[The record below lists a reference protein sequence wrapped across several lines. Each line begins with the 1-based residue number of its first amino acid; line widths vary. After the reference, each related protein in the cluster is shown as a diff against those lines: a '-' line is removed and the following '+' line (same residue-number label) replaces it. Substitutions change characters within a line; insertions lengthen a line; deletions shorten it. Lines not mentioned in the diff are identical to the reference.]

1 MKNLSIWF
9 KLFALI
15 GLVWIIIVML
25 KEGFTTQTIVEVSVI
40 SSVWIT
46 ACYVPQLIKLVRTR
60 SADGIS
66 LDFWLN
72 LDIAL
77 LALTISTGT
86 IYHLYGT
93 MGAFITEIA
102 NLVFALAVTTLVAII
117 QFKDNKKENL

>member
-1 MKNLSIWF
+1 MKNLSTWF
-9 KLFALI
+9 KIFALI
-15 GLVWIIIVML
+15 GLSLNVGIVSINGL
-25 KEGFTTQTIVEVSVI
+25 SVVTIAQVSVV

-60 SADGIS
+60 NADGIS

-86 IYHLYGT
+86 IYVLYGT
-93 MGAFITEIA
+93 IGAFITEIA
-102 NLVFALAVTTLVAII
+102 NLVFALAVTVLVFVI
-117 QFKDNKKENL
+117 QLKDSKKENL